1 MIVNI
6 GGGISNVAVL
16 SMGGVVVSDNIPVG
30 GDRFDQAI
38 MNYVRRRYG
47 VLIGERTAEDIKI
60 QIGHVFRHERPL
72 YMRVCGRS
80 LAEGLPRE
88 ILLSSKEM
96 IEALAEPITSI
107 LDSVVGV
114 VERTPP
120 ALVGDILEQ
129 GGITMTGGGSLL
141 RGLDQ
146 LIEKV
151 TGIPT
156 RVADQP
162 VKAAVLGA
170 GRLLRDLNGMPEG
183 MIDIPMRPTAA
194 RETARPDRDYPRS
207 DRDYPRSDR
216 DYPRADRDRRD
227 YPRSDRGNSYNS
239 YDSGSRD
246 SRGSRDYD
254 RYSGNGNRNGGS
266 RRQ

>member
-1 MIVNI
+1 M
-6 GGGISNVAVL
+6 
-16 SMGGVVVSDNIPVG
+16 
-30 GDRFDQAI
+30 
-38 MNYVRRRYG
+38 
-47 VLIGERTAEDIKI
+47 
-60 QIGHVFRHERPL
+60 
-72 YMRVCGRS
+72 
-80 LAEGLPRE
+80 
-88 ILLSSKEM
+88 
-96 IEALAEPITSI
+96 
-107 LDSVVGV
+107 
-114 VERTPP
+114 
-120 ALVGDILEQ
+120 
-129 GGITMTGGGSLL
+129 
-141 RGLDQ
+141 
-146 LIEKV
+146 
-151 TGIPT
+151 
-156 RVADQP
+156 ADQP

-194 RETARPDRDYPRS
+194 RETARPDRDH
-207 DRDYPRSDR
+207 PRSDR

>member
-1 MIVNI
+1 
-6 GGGISNVAVL
+6 
-16 SMGGVVVSDNIPVG
+16 
-30 GDRFDQAI
+30 
-38 MNYVRRRYG
+38 
-47 VLIGERTAEDIKI
+47 
-60 QIGHVFRHERPL
+60 
-72 YMRVCGRS
+72 MRVCGRS

-207 DRDYPRSDR
+207 DRDYPR
-216 DYPRADRDRRD
+216 ADRDRRD

-254 RYSGNGNRNGGS
+254 RYNGNRNGGS